1 VVALVLAFVL
11 STYAKRNYAKRK
23 LWVTKQVLVEYV
35 EDRLNQLEGREKLD
49 EEEAVELKFI
59 RQNRHNLQELAD
71 FYGME
76 IEEKIPQRISV
87 REEPIASEIQE
98 KSGREI
104 SQSRSITPDTVR
116 LERESGR
123 IEAIPTETPE
133 PEERPVGS
141 TVNEEMAEGKRAEEV
156 EEKIAKKDM
165 VGDEKAISP
174 VEGSSAFLESET
186 ALTAQ
191 KSVPQPSQLNHTND
205 QKDTHPLNEYDAPSD
220 LKDKSISVAHL
231 PTDPNSPI
239 EAEEPIFQSK
249 APSPIATEE
258 EVRQFFAD
266 YMERYTQKDIDG
278 FLSLF
283 SPQAVQNQRD
293 GFDEITKMYSDFFDE
308 SQELRYHIEGMRIDI
323 YQNAVEAKGRYTADQ
338 ILKKRGKKKIW
349 RGDIRWILVR
359 ENGAL
364 RIRFLDFRPQESP
377 G

>member
-1 VVALVLAFVL
+1 
-11 STYAKRNYAKRK
+11 
-23 LWVTKQVLVEYV
+23 
-35 EDRLNQLEGREKLD
+35 
-49 EEEAVELKFI
+49 
-59 RQNRHNLQELAD
+59 
-71 FYGME
+71 
-76 IEEKIPQRISV
+76 
-87 REEPIASEIQE
+87 
-98 KSGREI
+98 
-104 SQSRSITPDTVR
+104 
-116 LERESGR
+116 
-123 IEAIPTETPE
+123 
-133 PEERPVGS
+133 
-141 TVNEEMAEGKRAEEV
+141 MAEGKRAEEV
-156 EEKIAKKDM
+156 EERIAKKDM

-249 APSPIATEE
+249 APSLIATEE
-258 EVRQFFAD
+258 AVRQFFAD

-308 SQELRYHIEGMRIDI
+308 SQGLRYHIEGMRIDI

-338 ILKKRGKKKIW
+338 ILKKRGKKEIW
-349 RGDIRWILVR
+349 RGEIRWILVR

-364 RIRFLDFRPQESP
+364 RIRSLDFRPQESP